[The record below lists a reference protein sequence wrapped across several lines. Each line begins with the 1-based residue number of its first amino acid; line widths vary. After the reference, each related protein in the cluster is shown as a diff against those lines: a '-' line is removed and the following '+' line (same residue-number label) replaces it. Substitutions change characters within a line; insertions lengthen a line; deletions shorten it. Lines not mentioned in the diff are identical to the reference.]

1 MKRIS
6 AYQKLKQE
14 NLKLKQDIY
23 NLVMN
28 EHSEIGLTV
37 KLRYKL
43 KFDNDK
49 IIWNGE
55 SSVFKF
61 N

>member
-1 MKRIS
+1 MKRINS
-6 AYQKLKQE
+6 YQNLKQE

-49 IIWNGE
+49 IIWKGE
-55 SSVFKF
+55 SL
-61 N
+61 